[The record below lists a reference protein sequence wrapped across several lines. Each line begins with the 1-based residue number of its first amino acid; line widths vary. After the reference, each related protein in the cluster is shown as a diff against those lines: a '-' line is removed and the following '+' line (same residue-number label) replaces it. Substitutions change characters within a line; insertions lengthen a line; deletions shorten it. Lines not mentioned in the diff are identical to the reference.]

1 VTTVDVCC
9 RRSLLLVPCET
20 AAAAVHLAL
29 QVAVVQAAAVAAV
42 VQAAVAV
49 LVPV

>member
-20 AAAAVHLAL
+20 AASVHLAL
-29 QVAVVQAAAVAAV
+29 QVAVVQVAAVAA